1 MATAEQ
7 EVRAYLDGH
16 NRKDLLR
23 FLTCGS
29 VDDGKSTL
37 IGRLLHDSKL
47 VYEDTLESLRK
58 DSARRGSAGG
68 EVDYSLLV
76 DGLKAEREQG
86 ITIDVAYRYFST
98 PSRKF
103 IIADTPGHE
112 QYTRNMATGASTCDL
127 AVILIDAR
135 QGVLTQTRRHSFIVS
150 LLGIRHVVVAINKM
164 DLVDYDEA
172 VFNAIRDDYRAFV
185 SRIGFTDLHFVPLS
199 ALKGDNVVER
209 SAAMP
214 WYLGKPLL
222 NHLETVHIGSDRNLV
237 DFRLPVQYVN
247 RPHHDF
253 RGFCGTVS
261 SGVVRCGDEIMVL
274 PSRQHSRVARLLVA
288 DQAAEQAFA
297 PMAVTVTLEDEV
309 DVSRGDLL
317 VHPDNIPHVAREFEA
332 MLVWMAETPLRPQR
346 NYLFKQGT
354 SLVSGSFETLRYRVD
369 VNTLR
374 QTDCS
379 ELGLNEI
386 ARVAVSVTRPLCFD
400 PYAAN
405 RMLGN
410 FIVIDPLT
418 NATAAAG
425 MIIDRVSAREV
436 LDTEATNQALQELRS
451 RVTPEQRQARMGQ
464 VPFVVWLTGLA
475 KANKGPVAV
484 VLEEQLFE
492 LGYVAA
498 VLNGS
503 DLRHDLNRDLGFSG
517 EDRSENTRRVA
528 AAARLLNQAGVIA
541 VVSLTSPFAA
551 DRQRAAERI
560 GVDRFLEI
568 HAAAPLDACRERDQ
582 EGLYE
587 AADAGRIRNLPGVQ
601 IPYEPPRNPALEL
614 PTHLLSTQQAVD
626 EILTLLRERGLIH

>member
-1 MATAEQ
+1 MATVEQ
-7 EVRAYLDGH
+7 EVQEYLEGY

-58 DSARRGSAGG
+58 DSARRGSTGG

-150 LLGIRHVVVAINKM
+150 LLGIRHVVVAVNKM
-164 DLVDYDEA
+164 DLVNYDEA
-172 VFNAIRDDYRAFV
+172 VFTAICDDYSAFV
-185 SRIGFTDLHFVPLS
+185 SRIGFADLHFVPLS

-209 SAAMP
+209 SDAMP

-222 NHLETVHIGSDRNLV
+222 NHLETVHVGGDRNLV

-261 SGVVRCGDEIMVL
+261 SGVVRGGDEIMVL
-274 PSRQHSRVARLLVA
+274 PSRRRSRVAQLLVS
-288 DQAAEQAFA
+288 DKPVQQAFA

-317 VHPDNIPHVAREFEA
+317 VHPANVPHLAREFEA
-332 MLVWMAETPLRPQR
+332 MLVWMADSPLRPRR

-354 SLVSGSFETLRYRVD
+354 SLVTGSVEALRYRVD

-374 QTDCS
+374 QADCT

-386 ARVAVSVTRPLCFD
+386 ARVAVTVTRPLGFD
-400 PYAAN
+400 TYAAN

-418 NATAAAG
+418 NATVAAG
-425 MIIDRVSAREV
+425 MIIDRASAREAI
-436 LDTEATNQALQELRS
+436 DTEATNQALPELRS
-451 RVTPEQRQARMGQ
+451 KVTPQQRQARLGQ

-475 KANKGPVAV
+475 KANKGPIAVA
-484 VLEEQLFE
+484 LEERLFD

-541 VVSLTSPFAA
+541 VVSLTSPFRA

-568 HAAAPLDACRERDQ
+568 HAAAPVEACRQRDR

-587 AADAGRIRNLPGVQ
+587 AADVGRIRNLPGVH
-601 IPYEPPRNPALEL
+601 IPYEPSAAPALEL
-614 PTHLLSTQQAVD
+614 PTHNLSTQQAVD
-626 EILTLLRERGLIH
+626 EIVELLRDRDLIR